1 MELEGKS
8 QIFHGRKGIIM
19 SEISNNSALNSYAA
33 DYSYRTEYNRK
44 ADNNKKNDGT
54 KETDKT
60 AKKSKV
66 SGRTIGDPVLSDKA
80 KKYYEQLKAK
90 YSNMDFI
97 LVSPEQKEEAES
109 KKGMYQSSKELIVL
123 IDSDKIEKMAED
135 EEYRAKYEGILS
147 NATSQLS
154 QMKDSLG
161 SKADSVSSFGMTFD
175 DNGNASFFAVVDKS
189 LAAQKERIAD
199 KKEAAAEEKKKA
211 QKKTQEK
218 RAEERKADRAD
229 KNKKMDSADKTNS
242 KEKSSDAD
250 KVTVSASSWEELL
263 KKIDNVIYESRAD
276 SVLTK
281 EEKAVGQSFDYSI

>member
-44 ADNNKKNDGT
+44 TDNNKKTDGT
-54 KETDKT
+54 KEMDKT
-60 AKKSKV
+60 AKKSRV

>member
-44 ADNNKKNDGT
+44 TDNNKKTDGT
-54 KETDKT
+54 KEMDKT
-60 AKKSKV
+60 AKKSRV

-250 KVTVSASSWEELL
+250 KVTVFASSWEELL

>member
-44 ADNNKKNDGT
+44 TDNNKKTDGT
-54 KETDKT
+54 KEMDKT

-123 IDSDKIEKMAED
+123 IDSDKIEKMSED

>member
-44 ADNNKKNDGT
+44 TDNNKKTDGT
-54 KETDKT
+54 KEMDKT
-60 AKKSKV
+60 AKKRRV

>member
-44 ADNNKKNDGT
+44 TDNNKKTDGT
-54 KETDKT
+54 KEADKT

-229 KNKKMDSADKTNS
+229 KNKKTDPADKTKS

>member
-44 ADNNKKNDGT
+44 TDNNKKTDGT
-54 KETDKT
+54 KEMDKT

-135 EEYRAKYEGILS
+135 EEYRAKYEEILS

>member
-44 ADNNKKNDGT
+44 TDNNKKTDGT

-135 EEYRAKYEGILS
+135 EEYRTKYEGILS

>member
-44 ADNNKKNDGT
+44 TDNNKKTDGT
-54 KETDKT
+54 KEADKT
-60 AKKSKV
+60 AKKSRV

-135 EEYRAKYEGILS
+135 EEYRTKYEGILS

>member
-19 SEISNNSALNSYAA
+19 SEISNNSALNSYVA

-44 ADNNKKNDGT
+44 TDNNKKTDGT
-54 KETDKT
+54 KEADKT

>member
-44 ADNNKKNDGT
+44 TDNNKKTDGT
-54 KETDKT
+54 KEADKT

-135 EEYRAKYEGILS
+135 EEYRTKYEGILS

>member
-44 ADNNKKNDGT
+44 TDNNKKTDGT
-54 KETDKT
+54 KEMDKT
-60 AKKSKV
+60 AKKSRV

-97 LVSPEQKEEAES
+97 LVSPEQKEKAES

-147 NATSQLS
+147 NATSKLS

>member
-44 ADNNKKNDGT
+44 TDNNKKTDAT
-54 KETDKT
+54 KEMDKT
-60 AKKSKV
+60 AKKSRV

>member
-44 ADNNKKNDGT
+44 TDNNKKTDGT
-54 KETDKT
+54 KEADKT

-199 KKEAAAEEKKKA
+199 KKEAVAEEKKKA

>member
-44 ADNNKKNDGT
+44 TDNNKKTDGT
-54 KETDKT
+54 KEADKT

-97 LVSPEQKEEAES
+97 LVSLEQKEEAES

>member
-44 ADNNKKNDGT
+44 ADNNKKTDGT

-229 KNKKMDSADKTNS
+229 KNKKMDSADKTKS

>member
-44 ADNNKKNDGT
+44 TDNNKKTDGT
-54 KETDKT
+54 KEMDKT
-60 AKKSKV
+60 AKKSRV

-211 QKKTQEK
+211 QIKTQEK

>member
-44 ADNNKKNDGT
+44 ADNNKKTDGT

>member
-44 ADNNKKNDGT
+44 TDNNKKTDGT

-60 AKKSKV
+60 AKKSRV

-229 KNKKMDSADKTNS
+229 NNKKMDSADKTNS

>member
-44 ADNNKKNDGT
+44 ADNNKKTDGT
-54 KETDKT
+54 KEMDKT
-60 AKKSKV
+60 AKKSRV

>member
-44 ADNNKKNDGT
+44 TDNNKKTDGT
-54 KETDKT
+54 KEADKT
-60 AKKSKV
+60 AKKSRV

>member
-44 ADNNKKNDGT
+44 TDNNKKTDGT

-60 AKKSKV
+60 AKKSRV
-66 SGRTIGDPVLSDKA
+66 SGRMIGDPVLSDKA

>member
-44 ADNNKKNDGT
+44 TDNNKKTDGT
-54 KETDKT
+54 KEMDKT

-199 KKEAAAEEKKKA
+199 KKEAAAEEKKKV